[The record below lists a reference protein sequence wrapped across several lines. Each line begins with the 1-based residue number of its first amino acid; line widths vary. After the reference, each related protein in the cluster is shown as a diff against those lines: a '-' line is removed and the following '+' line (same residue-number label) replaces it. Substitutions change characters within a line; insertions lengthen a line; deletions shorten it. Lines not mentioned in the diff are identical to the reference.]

1 MDYHRR
7 SIRLNQYDYSENGYY
22 FVTICVQNKLKLFW
36 NNENLFNGRADT
48 GVCPYIKSK
57 EISPYTKSKEIFSDI
72 KSKDIRPKMESD
84 YKNKLNDMGKMIWKI
99 WNEIPNNYDG
109 IEIDEFV
116 VMPNHIHGILI
127 INKNVNQNKNV
138 VGVDPCVDPNKIV
151 KNGTLGIIINK
162 FKTLTTKIY
171 IKNIKQNNW
180 PRINK
185 RLFQRNYYERIIRN
199 KKEYLKIKEYIKL
212 NPIQ

>member
-84 YKNKLNDMGKMIWKI
+84 YKNKLNDMGKMI
-99 WNEIPNNYDG
+99 
-109 IEIDEFV
+109 
-116 VMPNHIHGILI
+116 
-127 INKNVNQNKNV
+127 
-138 VGVDPCVDPNKIV
+138 
-151 KNGTLGIIINK
+151 
-162 FKTLTTKIY
+162 
-171 IKNIKQNNW
+171 
-180 PRINK
+180 
-185 RLFQRNYYERIIRN
+185 
-199 KKEYLKIKEYIKL
+199 
-212 NPIQ
+212 